1 VGVVIPTITNPFFP
15 DFIRGIED
23 EAHRNGYSVFLC
35 NSDEHQPKETQY
47 LQLLRRHNVAGYI
60 VAYDLRNLD
69 VESILAQLSARQTP
83 VVTFGSRQMHE
94 KVTVLKTNDEGGSL
108 RITSHLIDLGHRRIG
123 LIQAPDGGSVCLNR
137 TRGYLRALEH
147 AGVPV
152 NRDYIVPGGFSVADG
167 QLGSGRLM
175 SLPLP
180 PTAIVAANDLVAI
193 GAISAVKQLGKK
205 VPDDVSVVGF
215 DNIQMSGLVDPP
227 LTTISQPTYEMGKR
241 AMEAILERVD
251 DPRSAGKIIYFD
263 TQLIVRGSTATPR
276 KELLRV
282 KQKPDQ

>member
-1 VGVVIPTITNPFFP
+1 
-15 DFIRGIED
+15 
-23 EAHRNGYSVFLC
+23 
-35 NSDEHQPKETQY
+35 
-47 LQLLRRHNVAGYI
+47 
-60 VAYDLRNLD
+60 
-69 VESILAQLSARQTP
+69 
-83 VVTFGSRQMHE
+83 
-94 KVTVLKTNDEGGSL
+94 
-108 RITSHLIDLGHRRIG
+108 
-123 LIQAPDGGSVCLNR
+123 
-137 TRGYLRALEH
+137 
-147 AGVPV
+147 
-152 NRDYIVPGGFSVADG
+152 
-167 QLGSGRLM
+167 M